1 MGDAGH
7 EGSGGEDPAL
17 DVGGYLGLP
26 DGLAGAVEDGEEDHE
41 GEEGEAEDEVE
52 GEEDREEADEA
63 GAREI
68 LFTGGFAYV
77 SLRGRCGV
85 MVAYRI
91 VDPLAG
97 VRFPVAAL
105 PVMVGFL
112 R

>member
-1 MGDAGH
+1 MG
-7 EGSGGEDPAL
+7 L
-17 DVGGYLGLP
+17 
-26 DGLAGAVEDGEEDHE
+26 
-41 GEEGEAEDEVE
+41 
-52 GEEDREEADEA
+52 
-63 GAREI
+63 REI
-68 LFTGGFAYV
+68 LFTDVSAYV

-85 MVAYRI
+85 MVAYRV